1 MSAASGVFDHT
12 RAELLAA
19 ARDARAAWS
28 RTTTL
33 WLLAFAAALVAPA
46 VLPLSGR
53 MPDLA
58 EFVYLALAAVGLSYA
73 VGLAGIP
80 SLGQGA
86 FLGIGAFAEALLRTK
101 AGWPLLPS
109 LVAAVAI
116 TGAVGVL
123 TGLATGRLRSAF
135 VAVSTWILSWIVLLV
150 LTSFP
155 GISGGAQGLVLP
167 EATLLGQTLTPTAHY
182 VLGITLLALAVLALA
197 VIAPRAPGLGLAA
210 ARDHRRA
217 AAGLGVAVARARLG
231 AFTASAVIAGLAGA
245 LGVELAQVADA
256 SSYGPVVSF
265 KLFVAVILGGARLP
279 LGPVAGLLV
288 IGLFSNVAEQIGGLR
303 GLPPGRLEEMLTGY
317 GMLLVLGLG
326 GAGLLPMALG
336 WWRTRLPPRRVARPS
351 PPPRELPRV
360 ETPEPLRA
368 RGLSKSFGSLVALD
382 HVDLDLVPGRVHAL
396 IGPNGSGKTTAL
408 KALVGELVPET
419 GSMRLNGTELDGP
432 PRTRVLQGVVGTQQA
447 TAVFP
452 DLSALQ
458 NTLVGAGLRLEHDG
472 PFRTAFRTP
481 KARGDERRAERK
493 ALRALELVGLH
504 DAERPAAELTAH
516 EQRLLMLASA
526 LATEPRVLLLDEPA
540 AGASSAELDRL
551 AVLLQEL
558 RDSGL
563 AVLVIEH
570 NLRFVRRVADEVT
583 VLEAGRRIASGTL
596 AEVAA
601 ADAVKMAYL
610 GRQTLS

>member
-1 MSAASGVFDHT
+1 MSAVSSVLDQT
-12 RAELLAA
+12 SAELAAA
-19 ARDARAAWS
+19 ARDARAGWS

-33 WLLAFAAALVAPA
+33 WLLAFATALVAPA

-101 AGWPLLPS
+101 AGWPLVPS
-109 LVAAVAI
+109 LLVAVAI
-116 TGAVGVL
+116 TGAVGML

-135 VAVSTWILSWIVLLV
+135 VAVSTWILSWIVLLA

-167 EATLLGQTLTPTAHY
+167 EATFLGQTLTPTAHY
-182 VLGITLLALAVLALA
+182 VIGITLLALAVLALA
-197 VIAPRAPGLGLAA
+197 LIAPRAPGLGLAA

-217 AAGLGVAVARARLG
+217 AAGLGVPVARARLG

-288 IGLFSNVAEQIGGLR
+288 ISAFSNLADQIGALR

-326 GAGLLPMALG
+326 GAGLLPAARG
-336 WWRTRLPPRRVARPS
+336 WWRSRVPPRPVARPS
-351 PPPRELPRV
+351 PPARELPRV
-360 ETPEPLRA
+360 EAPEPLRA
-368 RGLSKSFGSLVALD
+368 RGLTKSFGSLVALD
-382 HVDLDLVPGRVHAL
+382 RVDLDLVPGRVHAL

-408 KALVGELVPET
+408 KALIGELVPEG
-419 GSMRLNGTELDGP
+419 GSTRLNGTELAGP
-432 PRTRVLQGVVGTQQA
+432 PRARVLHGVVGTQQA

-452 DLSALQ
+452 
-458 NTLVGAGLRLEHDG
+458 GADHI
-472 PFRTAFRTP
+472 
-481 KARGDERRAERK
+481 AER
-493 ALRALELVGLH
+493 AR
-504 DAERPAAELTAH
+504 R
-516 EQRLLMLASA
+516 R
-526 LATEPRVLLLDEPA
+526 
-540 AGASSAELDRL
+540 GASP
-551 AVLLQEL
+551 
-558 RDSGL
+558 
-563 AVLVIEH
+563 
-570 NLRFVRRVADEVT
+570 
-583 VLEAGRRIASGTL
+583 
-596 AEVAA
+596 
-601 ADAVKMAYL
+601 
-610 GRQTLS
+610 